1 MGWQPHRTPVLKR
14 EAKKNKNQE
23 AKRNLIPS
31 QQLETAAKRRREPE
45 GEAPQWGLGQSPK
58 QGMGRQPHRTPVL
71 KREAHKDKNQ
81 EAKQNLIPPQLL
93 ETAAKRR
100 REPEGGSLLSGVWG
114 KAPSR
119 VWGGNPIVPQ

>member
-1 MGWQPHRTPVLKR
+1 MGWQPHRNPVVKR

-23 AKRNLIPS
+23 AKRNLIPL
-31 QQLETAAKRRREPE
+31 QLLKTAAKRRRESE

-58 QGMGRQPHRTPVL
+58 RGYGGWQPHRTPVL

-81 EAKQNLIPPQLL
+81 EAERNLIPPRQL

-100 REPEGGSLLSGVWG
+100 RESEGEAPQWG
-114 KAPSR
+114 L
-119 VWGGNPIVPQ
+119 G